1 MSEQAAEFSAPEF
14 LETVSRRPG
23 VYKMFNSRDDVIYV
37 GKAGDLKARLS
48 SYFQKTDSLVVKTAA
63 LVSHI
68 ARVETTVTRSEPEAL
83 ILEQNLIK
91 KHRPRYNI
99 LLRDDKSYPY
109 VFISTLHEF
118 PRIAYQRGGRKLQG
132 KYIGPFPNA
141 GAVRTSLRFVQKLFR
156 VRQCE
161 DSYYNNRSRPCLQY
175 QIKRCT
181 APCVGKISPEDYVE
195 DVKRSIK
202 LLEGR
207 NQSVISELVAAME
220 EASKNLA
227 FERAASLRD
236 QISDLKKVSN
246 TALAESEKGKLD
258 IVACSLDGG
267 TSCVQVFFLR
277 NGVNLGNKAFYPST
291 PKGSTAEEVL
301 YAFITQ
307 FYLQHE
313 VPREIIS
320 SHAIAETELVEQ
332 ILSERAGAKLKISNK
347 VRGER
352 ARLLELATTNAQLA
366 LQVTLSSKSG
376 LAARYDSLRRILE
389 LDELPERMECFD
401 ISHTSGESTVA
412 SCVVFNAEGPLKS
425 AYRRFNIEGVIAGD
439 DYGAMRQ
446 ALTRRYTRILKENA
460 RQPDIVFIDGGKGQV
475 NIAKEVMKELQLD
488 DIKLVGISKGP
499 DRRAGDETLLLVQQ
513 DIEKQLDSN
522 TPGLH
527 LIQQIR
533 DEAHRFAIAGHRAK
547 RAKLRKRSVLEDIE
561 GLGPKRRKSLLT
573 HFGGIQGVQKASTAE
588 LARVPGIS
596 RNLSAVIFETLHP
609 GKLTAKH

>member
-1 MSEQAAEFSAPEF
+1 MTEQASEFSATQY
-14 LETVSRRPG
+14 LATVSRRPG
-23 VYKMFNSRDDVIYV
+23 VYQMYNSRDDVIYV

-48 SYFQKTDSLVVKTAA
+48 SYFQKTSSLAVKTAA

-68 ARVETTVTRSEPEAL
+68 AKVETTVTRSEPEAL

-91 KHRPRYNI
+91 KYRPRYNI

-109 VFISTLHEF
+109 VFISTKHEY
-118 PRIAYQRGGRKLQG
+118 PRIVYQRGGRKLQG

-161 DSYYNNRSRPCLQY
+161 DSYYSNRSRPCLQY

-181 APCVGKISPEDYVE
+181 APCVGKISPQDYEE
-195 DVKRSIK
+195 DVKRTIK
-202 LLEGR
+202 LLEGK
-207 NQSVISELVAAME
+207 NQSVITELVSAME
-220 EASKNLA
+220 NASQSLE

-236 QISDLKKVSN
+236 QVADLKKVSN
-246 TALAESEKGKLD
+246 TAFAESEKGKLD

-267 TSCVQVFFLR
+267 ASCVQVFFLR

-291 PKGSTAEEVL
+291 PKGSSCEEVL

-313 VPREIIS
+313 VPREIIV
-320 SHAIAETELVEQ
+320 SHQIAEVALVEQ
-332 ILSERAGAKLKISNK
+332 ILSDRAGAKLKISNN

-352 ARLLELATTNAQLA
+352 ARLLELASTNAELA

-460 RQPDIVFIDGGKGQV
+460 RQPDIIFIDGGKGQV

-488 DIKLVGISKGP
+488 DIKLIGISKGP
-499 DRRAGDETLLLVQQ
+499 ARRVGDETLLLVQQ
-513 DIEKQLDSN
+513 GTEKQLDSN

-547 RAKLRKRSVLEDIE
+547 RAKQRKRSVLEDIE
-561 GLGPKRRKSLLT
+561 GLGPKRRKSLLM
-573 HFGGIQGVQKASTAE
+573 HLGGIQGVQKASTEE

-596 RNLSAVIFETLHP
+596 RNLSAVIFESLHP
-609 GKLTAKH
+609 SKLNAKQ